1 MSKLTKV
8 ADLSFKQAVEAIK
21 DSREVMY
28 KHGVWNSYAL
38 EKTED
43 VIKHINNSAWG
54 ADVYRNEEGTLYVC
68 TPANADM
75 W

>member
-43 VIKHINNSAWG
+43 VIERINNSGYG
-54 ADVYRNEEGTLYVC
+54 ADVYADEKGMLYVC
-68 TPANADM
+68 TPTVSDM